1 MFRVSKIV
9 YATAERIKI
18 NNIFNEVLPSTCD
31 RLHSFVDTVI
41 NSIISESLKLDTKK
55 IPALKNKEAKEAR
68 EDIIG
73 EIDVWCLSYP
83 EDNDDKTNY

>member
-1 MFRVSKIV
+1 M
-9 YATAERIKI
+9 
-18 NNIFNEVLPSTCD
+18 
-31 RLHSFVDTVI
+31 I